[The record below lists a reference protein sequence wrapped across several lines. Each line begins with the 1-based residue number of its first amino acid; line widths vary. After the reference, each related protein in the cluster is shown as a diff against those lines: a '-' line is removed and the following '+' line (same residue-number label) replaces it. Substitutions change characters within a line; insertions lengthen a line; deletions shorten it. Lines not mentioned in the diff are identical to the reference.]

1 MTVIPRKNWKK
12 WPCKTF
18 GGKQDALWYMWN
30 GEWENCC
37 KLINLIVTTTSC
49 TPSSN
54 SLPSLEQPSG
64 LNSFPRRVQAY
75 QFRCGRSFV
84 LSNSPRSPE
93 HRLSF
98 LIPQNTA
105 GWSTKL
111 FPFLNMSTNFF
122 ISPSLFVTLQ
132 RKQKCD
138 ERNRVV
144 YFNAWC
150 TAISKL

>member
-1 MTVIPRKNWKK
+1 MHYGL
-12 WPCKTF
+12 CE
-18 GGKQDALWYMWN
+18 N

-37 KLINLIVTTTSC
+37 KLINLIVTTTLC

-54 SLPSLEQPSG
+54 SLPSPEQPSG

-75 QFRCGRSFV
+75 QFHCSRSFV
-84 LSNSPRSPE
+84 LSNSPSSPE

-111 FPFLNMSTNFF
+111 FPFLDMSTNFF
-122 ISPSLFVTLQ
+122 ISPCLFVTL
-132 RKQKCD
+132 KGNKKCD
-138 ERNRVV
+138 ECNRVV
-144 YFNAWC
+144 YFNTWC
-150 TAISKL
+150 TVTSKLKRKNVTCNVVACSQKAITFSS